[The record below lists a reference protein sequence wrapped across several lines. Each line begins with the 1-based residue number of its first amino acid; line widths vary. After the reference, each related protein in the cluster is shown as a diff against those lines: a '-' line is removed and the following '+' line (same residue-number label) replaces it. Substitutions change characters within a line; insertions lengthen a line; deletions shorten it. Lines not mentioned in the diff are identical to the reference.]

1 VLVSIA
7 DRDQLDNPEIAIIVH
22 KILLSIKAIFSKS
35 EGNVSKI
42 QLLSE
47 QGANDFFDIG
57 TDLDESNAQTLG
69 LQAEVVSK
77 GHRLRWA
84 FGGKVKS
91 IERAQMFSDMVSRLY
106 SLVPP
111 EDKDSLSS
119 RY

>member
-47 QGANDFFDIG
+47 QSANDFFDIG
-57 TDLDESNAQTLG
+57 TDLDESNAQTLS

-77 GHRLRWA
+77 RHRLRWA